1 MNKTNSIKTWIQSWW
16 TGSVSIPYIFLAATT
31 SGFIQVACSRV
42 QPRKVTIEK
51 KDKINEYKKGKDKR
65 KSVPVSPA
73 LYHGIFMLKSNVDTS
88 IELDTI
94 MCANWLIDWLLK
106 VQQAIFQSYSGWEK
120 FVNKKSERGD
130 SGMGQHGQ
138 RLNTG
143 TCFSVSSDDKLVLF
157 LFPGIPTGDPAIVAF
172 YDKRI
177 YKKLRLKE
185 LSLSDPLYHGKKQHR
200 NMTK

>member
-1 MNKTNSIKTWIQSWW
+1 
-16 TGSVSIPYIFLAATT
+16 
-31 SGFIQVACSRV
+31 
-42 QPRKVTIEK
+42 
-51 KDKINEYKKGKDKR
+51 
-65 KSVPVSPA
+65 VSPA

-94 MCANWLIDWLLK
+94 MCTK
-106 VQQAIFQSYSGWEK
+106 
-120 FVNKKSERGD
+120 NKKVWTLGWVNMGNDLTRER
-130 SGMGQHGQ
+130 
-138 RLNTG
+138 
-143 TCFSVSSDDKLVLF
+143 FSASSDDKLVLF